1 MMGRG
6 GVMDG
11 RGFMNGRGQGF
22 GYRGDGGERYQR
34 ARSPVPRRPG
44 EGRSRSRC
52 CLQHTL
58 NCQQAWCGC
67 WLNVYSPI
75 VSALTDVP
83 VLMRAN
89 VEAVEPT

>member
-6 GVMDG
+6 GMMEG

-34 ARSPVPRRPG
+34 PRSPVPRRPG

-52 CLQHTL
+52 CLQHTP
-58 NCQQAWCGC
+58 NCKRAWCGYC
-67 WLNVYSPI
+67 LDIYSLNVFD
-75 VSALTDVP
+75 LTAVP
-83 VLMRAN
+83 SLDAS
-89 VEAVEPT
+89 